1 MNEEVKSKE
10 SRKASKPI
18 MEKKRRARINES
30 LNELKTLIL
39 EAMRKDNSCYSK
51 LEKADILEM
60 TVQHLKNLKNQQV
73 SDFPQSN
80 QVSLA
85 NYRAG
90 FNQCASEI
98 TRLLT
103 GLGNTDSALRTRLLE
118 HLATRCL
125 VTKPVEAAETRGHL
139 PQTPCTNPLILPKPP
154 PANSLPLVSP
164 LAGAP
169 KLLPASTHYQ
179 LAPYPLSSNK
189 VAVLLPTANPFFMES
204 SSAAPQPSLF
214 PVFSSKDPTETT
226 SRGGLLPIGL
236 DSRPYFCKSFS

>member
-1 MNEEVKSKE
+1 MNEEGRAKE
-10 SRKASKPI
+10 PRKASKPI
-18 MEKKRRARINES
+18 MEKRRRARINES
-30 LNELKTLIL
+30 LNELKVLIL

-73 SDFPQSN
+73 SAGILPSN
-80 QVSLA
+80 QASLA

-125 VTKPVEAAETRGHL
+125 VTKPMDTPETRGHL
-139 PQTPCTNPLILPKPP
+139 PEASCADQMILPRSSPS
-154 PANSLPLVSP
+154 ANTLPFVSH
-164 LAGAP
+164 LQSGQ
-169 KLLPASTHYQ
+169 KLLPPKMQYQ
-179 LAPYPLSSNK
+179 LAPYPISNGK
-189 VAVLLPTANPFFMES
+189 VAVLLPTMNPYLMES
-204 SSAAPQPSLF
+204 TSAVTQPSLF
-214 PVFSSKDPTETT
+214 PVFGKDPKKSTFQ
-226 SRGGLLPIGL
+226 GGLVPVGM
-236 DSRPYFCKSFS
+236 DTRPFF